1 MTEAKVTNSKS
12 RKSIWR
18 TGWIASCVGVFL
30 LGLAG
35 IGVAHAEPLGGFVV
49 PGSRAA
55 KLDSCVEPT
64 RAMRRYHMK
73 YIRHQRDTT
82 VYDGIRHTKY
92 SLSGCV
98 DCHAAH
104 DAKGVPVPVSNHGQ
118 FCNACHETA
127 AVTLNCFDCHAT
139 VPDGESWNQVT
150 EEVRANPHQVRHP
163 HPMSAGA
170 PVTPKPAGVQ
180 LGSAA
185 LAQVPAAQAPVARL
199 PLAQVPFAQIPR
211 AQLPGVAP
219 HQQVPALTRQE
230 ESQQR

>member
-1 MTEAKVTNSKS
+1 MTEAKVTNGRS
-12 RKSIWR
+12 RPSI
-18 TGWIASCVGVFL
+18 GQAGSVASHVSMFLVMLVGI
-30 LGLAG
+30 GLAG
-35 IGVAHAEPLGGFVV
+35 ANMAQAEPLGGFVV

-55 KLDSCVEPT
+55 AMDSCVEPT
-64 RAMRRYHMK
+64 RAMRRYHME

-104 DAKGVPVPVSNHGQ
+104 DANGVPVPVSDKGQ

-150 EEVRANPHQVRHP
+150 EEGAPGQSQAMHAAPRATPVGAGALG
-163 HPMSAGA
+163 SAGQGRL
-170 PVTPKPAGVQ
+170 TG
-180 LGSAA
+180 AA
-185 LAQVPAAQAPVARL
+185 LAQL
-199 PLAQVPFAQIPR
+199 PRTDDRQR
-211 AQLPGVAP
+211 PGLDP
-219 HQQVPALTRQE
+219 QQ
-230 ESQQR
+230 ESQER